1 MKCLPYCCM
10 QLVFAVGGDRGGP
23 VAPGRGHLCVQAGLE
38 ECLPVPAVWLVFPGV
53 SLLGVG

>member
-1 MKCLPYCCM
+1 M

-38 ECLPVPAVWLVFPGV
+38 ECLPVPAV
-53 SLLGVG
+53 

>member
-1 MKCLPYCCM
+1 M